1 MKSFRKLLF
10 WLHLISGAI
19 AGVIIFIMCVTGALL
34 SFERNIIEWSESEAR
49 YVAASGEQKLPPSE
63 ILARVTAAKPNAKPS
78 ALAIPNEPNAAWQ
91 VSIGREGILFA
102 DPYTGA
108 ITGESNKS
116 VRNAMSELRNWHR
129 YVALSGDNRPIGK
142 AITGFCNILFLFLA
156 ISGMY
161 IWIPRVWAWK
171 SFKPVMW
178 FKGGLRGKARNFNW
192 HNVIGIWTSVLLII
206 FTLTATVIS
215 YQWATNF
222 LYTITG
228 NEVPAPSGGQPASQQ
243 PEPDF
248 VMPTN
253 LDASWALAEAQ
264 APTWKTISLRL
275 PVAKD
280 SAVFTIDE
288 GIYWNIF
295 GRSALTVDT
304 TSASIS
310 KWDAYGDR
318 NAAVQIRS
326 WFRFTH
332 TGETG
337 GITGQILGF
346 IACIGGAV
354 LVWTGFSL
362 AFRRF
367 GNWLKRRRGSEPQV
381 VV

>member
-1 MKSFRKLLF
+1 MKTFRKILF
-10 WLHLISGAI
+10 WLHLTSGMV
-19 AGVIIFIMCVTGALL
+19 AGIIIFIMCVTGALL
-34 SFERNIIEWSESEAR
+34 SFERNIIEWSESGAR
-49 YVAASGEQKLPPSE
+49 YVAASSEQKLPPSE
-63 ILARVTAAKPNAKPS
+63 ILARVTAANPNAKPS
-78 ALAIPNEPNAAWQ
+78 AMAIPNEPNAAWQ
-91 VSIGREGILFA
+91 VSIGRDGILFA

-116 VRNAMSELRNWHR
+116 VRNVMTELRNWHR
-129 YVALSGDNRPIGK
+129 YVALSGDQRPIGK
-142 AITGFCNILFLFLA
+142 AITGFCNLLFLFVA
-156 ISGMY
+156 ISGIY
-161 IWIPRVWAWK
+161 IWVPRIWAWK

-192 HNVIGIWTSVLLII
+192 HNVIGIWTSVFLII

-215 YQWATNF
+215 YQWATNL

-228 NEVPAPSGGQPASQQ
+228 NEVPAPSASQGQQ
-243 PEPDF
+243 PEPEF
-248 VMPTN
+248 AMPAN

-264 APTWKTISLRL
+264 APKWKTISLRL
-275 PVAKD
+275 PVTKD

-295 GRSALTVDT
+295 GRSTLTVDT
-304 TSASIS
+304 ATASVS

-337 GITGQILGF
+337 GIVGQIIGF

-367 GNWLKRRRGSEPQV
+367 GNWLKRRRNSEEQV